1 MSKEK
6 KEKKEKKVEATAE
19 KKAAVDNKAEKKD
32 DTLEEILAASPATE
46 KATEKTDEPAVE
58 SELDQTKEKLDAME
72 DKFLRAQAE
81 IANMTRRNK
90 TEREQFAKFRSQDLA
105 KGILSSLDNLE
116 RALAIEVDGDH
127 AASLKKGVA
136 MVLESLQAAL
146 KAEGVTEIPALNEPF
161 NPTLHQAVQTMPAEE
176 GVASDTVVQVLQKGY
191 QLHERVLRPAMVIV
205 AQ

>member
-6 KEKKEKKVEATAE
+6 KEKKVVPAAEEKPDVAPTP
-19 KKAAVDNKAEKKD
+19 EKKD
-32 DTLEEILAASPATE
+32 DTLEEILAAA
-46 KATEKTDEPAVE
+46 DEPVVV
-58 SELDQTKEKLDAME
+58 SELDQTKEKLEAME

-105 KGILSSLDNLE
+105 KGVLSSLDNLE
-116 RALAIEVDGDH
+116 RALAIEVEGDH
-127 AASLKKGVA
+127 ATSLKKGVA
-136 MVLESLQAAL
+136 MVQESLQAAL

-161 NPTLHQAVQTMPAEE
+161 NPTLHQAVQVMPADE
-176 GVASDTVVQVLQKGY
+176 GVAADTVIQVLQKGY
-191 QLHERVLRPAMVIV
+191 QLHDRVLRPAMVIV